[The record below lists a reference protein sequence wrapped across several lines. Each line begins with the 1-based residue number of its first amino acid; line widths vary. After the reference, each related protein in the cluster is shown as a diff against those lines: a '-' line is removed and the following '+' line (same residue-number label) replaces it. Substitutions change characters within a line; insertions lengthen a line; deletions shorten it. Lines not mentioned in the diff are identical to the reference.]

1 MKLKKLRKLMTNEF
15 LSLNKRIEFADI
27 KQAEVALETT
37 TDIRLSAGIKI
48 EVDDTEFI
56 RPLGHQREE
65 ARREDMD
72 AGEGKVSLTPLHHT
86 MGWFHFSRLNIYP
99 SIELHLFIEDE
110 IAGCVSTTHQQCGV
124 VICCYIV

>member
-48 EVDDTEFI
+48 EVDDTEFVWPI
-56 RPLGHQREE
+56 FHQ
-65 ARREDMD
+65 
-72 AGEGKVSLTPLHHT
+72 GE
-86 MGWFHFSRLNIYP
+86 
-99 SIELHLFIEDE
+99 
-110 IAGCVSTTHQQCGV
+110 
-124 VICCYIV
+124 